1 MKSIITGI
9 LIGITISLGATVFAQ
24 TVKDIMVPA
33 YIGKYS
39 TIDLLNYLATLKAK
53 DDASQNQ
60 KTIKQAQPITNPT
73 PPVNIKGVH
82 TYNTSA

>member
-9 LIGITISLGATVFAQ
+9 LIGITISIGATVFAQ

-53 DDASQNQ
+53 DEATHQNVIRQ
-60 KTIKQAQPITNPT
+60 TAPITNPT